1 MLKNSNNKNFKF
13 FFPYPDKVK
22 LKEFYKKKYFNSSK
36 NYNYKYKNYEKNYF
50 NNFSKLQI
58 LFLKKN
64 INRNFKK
71 LNLLDVGCGNGSFIK
86 NSSIYFKKVTGIDFS
101 KKNLIYK
108 LGKNCE
114 YLEQDPE
121 IYLKKKKLPFN
132 IIILNNVLEHVIN
145 PKNFLSLLHKNLN
158 KNQYILIMIPN
169 DFSEMQKKITKQKGI
184 KKYWV
189 SYPEH
194 QNYFNDFNFRKF
206 ISKKFKIM
214 DTIGDFPVELFLFVK
229 KLNYIQRKIL
239 GKPIHEY
246 RCKFLNYC
254 FNKNSEETLKL
265 YKTFFNLNIS
275 RNIIYLI
282 KKK

>member
-1 MLKNSNNKNFKF
+1 MLKNTHNNKFKF
-13 FFPYPDKVK
+13 FFPYPDKAK
-22 LKEFYKKKYFNSSK
+22 LKEFYKKKYFSNSK

-64 INRNFKK
+64 IKSNLKK
-71 LNLLDVGCGNGSFIK
+71 LSLLDIGCGNGSFIK
-86 NSSIYFKKVTGIDFS
+86 ASSAYFKKVTGVDFS
-101 KKNLIYK
+101 KKNLIYRFN
-108 LGKNCE
+108 KNCDF
-114 YLEQDPE
+114 LEQDPE
-121 IYLKKKKLPFN
+121 IYLKRKNIDFN
-132 IIILNNVLEHVIN
+132 IITLNNVLEHVIN
-145 PKNFLSLLHKNLN
+145 PKKFLNQIHKNLN

-169 DFSEMQKKITKQKGI
+169 DFSKMQKKIVNKIK
-184 KKYWV
+184 KKYWI

-194 QNYFNDFNFRKF
+194 QNYFNSSNFSKF
-206 ISKKFKIM
+206 INKKFKII

-229 KLNYIQRKIL
+229 KLNYIQKKIL
-239 GKPIHEY
+239 GKTIHEY

-254 FNKNSEETLKL
+254 FNNNNEETLKL
-265 YKTFFNLNIS
+265 YKTFYNLDIS